1 MGDDS
6 SSLVNV
12 QFPQDMMD
20 QPLIAPYLADVDTT
34 GTGNVY
40 YRYGNA
46 AADLEYAN
54 EFIRNTGT
62 FVSSSASQIVVV
74 TWDRVGY
81 YRSKTDK
88 V

>member
-1 MGDDS
+1 MGDES

-34 GTGNVY
+34 GIGDVF
-40 YRYGNA
+40 YRHSNA
-46 AADLEYAN
+46 PADLEYAN

-62 FVSSSASQIVVV
+62 FASSSASQVVVV
-74 TWDRVGY
+74 TWDSVGY
-81 YRSKTDK
+81 YRRKTNK